1 MIYPSKA
8 LCCLTISTWC
18 YTRRFT
24 TTIFSATQR
33 CNIVSNR
40 YNIVPILQRC
50 DALKNRRCKSSPVTD
65 CDLYSMP
72 KYRMQLKS
80 NIRAEI
86 ILNAFEPASFWSKI
100 MMTTFLKLQNCLLVY
115 IIFIRKCLLVKI
127 HVGKSQRKIYKPQM
141 PLSQVSVAR
150 HEARLI
156 LFSVILSLHL

>member
-1 MIYPSKA
+1 
-8 LCCLTISTWC
+8 
-18 YTRRFT
+18 
-24 TTIFSATQR
+24 
-33 CNIVSNR
+33 
-40 YNIVPILQRC
+40 
-50 DALKNRRCKSSPVTD
+50 
-65 CDLYSMP
+65 
-72 KYRMQLKS
+72 MQLKS

-86 ILNAFEPASFWSKI
+86 TLNAFEPASFWSKI

>member
-1 MIYPSKA
+1 MLHEA
-8 LCCLTISTWC
+8 
-18 YTRRFT
+18 
-24 TTIFSATQR
+24 IFCATKR

-40 YNIVPILQRC
+40 YNIVPVLQRC

-86 ILNAFEPASFWSKI
+86 TLNAFEPASFWSKI